1 MKQLLLIC
9 CALLFLNASAQDHFG
24 GITTSKRVGILNV
37 GMNPSELSNLK
48 SKFEIQLFSTS
59 INVANDKIGFKDI
72 TSDTNLENLIFQGNK
87 PVNFN
92 IDTEFMGP
100 GFAMKVLKWGFAVT
114 TKGHIKADIVDVD
127 TNLGAAL
134 TNSTINSSADGVTIS
149 NASNQRINSTSWG
162 EVGFSVARK
171 IFENDKNIIN
181 GGLTLKLLFPGS
193 FANVGTGNFNG
204 TITNTESG
212 DLILTNANA
221 YLNIAY
227 SGSLGNDF
235 TNTSDYTQS
244 VFGNLNGLATDIGV
258 NYQLKDGDKSYKLK
272 IGAALK
278 NMGSMTFKGDDNVS
292 KNYNLEITGND
303 EFNLSDFDNV
313 NGIKDIE
320 NVLINSGYVS
330 LDNSKKDFKVKLPTV
345 FNLYADLK
353 IISKLNLTLF
363 MQQKMNSNNGND
375 QITAQNMFSVTPRVS
390 LGYFE
395 AYVPVSFNEVSGTT
409 GGIGFRLGGFF
420 IGSNSILTAVASD
433 SKQAD
438 FYTGFRWGFL

>member
-1 MKQLLLIC
+1 MKQLFLISC
-9 CALLFLNASAQDHFG
+9 TLLFLNATAQDHFG

-48 SKFEIQLFSTS
+48 SKFEVQLFSTS

-100 GFAMKVLKWGFAVT
+100 GFAMKVLKWGFAIT

-134 TNSTINSSADGVTIS
+134 TNSTINSSADGVTIT
-149 NASNQRINSTSWG
+149 NTSNQRINSTSWG
-162 EVGFSVARK
+162 EVGFSAAHK

-181 GGLTLKLLFPGS
+181 AGVTLKLLFPGS
-193 FANVGTGNFNG
+193 FANVGTGDFNG
-204 TITNTESG
+204 TITTDNNG

-227 SGSLGNDF
+227 SGSLGNSFSD
-235 TNTSDYTQS
+235 TSDYTQS
-244 VFGNLNGLATDIGV
+244 VFGNLNGLATDIGI

-272 IGAALK
+272 IGAAIK
-278 NMGSMTFKGDDNVS
+278 NMGNMTFKGDDNVS
-292 KNYNLEITGND
+292 KNYTLKVD
-303 EFNLSDFDNV
+303 EKGFNLSDFDNV

-320 NVLINSGYVS
+320 NVLINSGFVD
-330 LDNSKKDFKVKLPTV
+330 LKNSKKDFKVKLPTV

-375 QITAQNMFSVTPRVS
+375 QITAQNMFSITPRVS

>member
-1 MKQLLLIC
+1 MKQLLLISFT
-9 CALLFLNASAQDHFG
+9 LLFITASAQDHFG

-48 SKFEIQLFSTS
+48 SKFEVQLFSTS

-72 TSDTNLENLIFQGNK
+72 TSDTNLENLIFQGNE

-92 IDTEFMGP
+92 IDTEFLGP
-100 GFAMKVLKWGFAVT
+100 GFAMKLLNWGFAIT
-114 TKGHIKADIVDVD
+114 TKGHVKADIVDVD

-134 TNSTINSSADGVTIS
+134 TNSTINSSADGVTIA
-149 NASNQRINSTSWG
+149 NTSNQRINSTSWG
-162 EVGFSVARK
+162 EVGFSAAHK
-171 IFENDKNIIN
+171 IFENDKNLIN
-181 GGLTLKLLFPGS
+181 AGVTLKLLFPGS
-193 FANVGTGNFNG
+193 FANVGTGDFNG
-204 TITNTESG
+204 TITSDTNG

-227 SGSLGNDF
+227 SGSLADNF

-244 VFGNLNGLATDIGV
+244 VFGNLNGLATDIGI

-272 IGAALK
+272 IGAAIK
-278 NMGSMTFKGDDNVS
+278 NMGSMTFKGDENIS
-292 KNYNLEITGND
+292 RNYNLDIKGNESLNLD
-303 EFNLSDFDNV
+303 VFNDT

-320 NVLINSGYVS
+320 NVLVNSGYVT

-409 GGIGFRLGGFF
+409 GGFGFRLGGFF
-420 IGSNSILTAVASD
+420 LGSNSILTALTSD

-438 FYTGFRWGFL
+438 LYTGFRWGFL